1 VWFWLLVV
9 FALGIG
15 GCVTIVAT
23 AGVAINNANTKSH
36 TVVYSVT
43 GSGTATIIYDAF
55 DNSHSGSAQ
64 ISDVPLPW
72 TKTVT
77 GSGLFN
83 VYSVTATLGQ
93 NGGTATCS
101 ISVDGK
107 QASSNSASGAFAS
120 ASCSGSAS

>member
-36 TVVYSVT
+36 TVVYRVT
-43 GSGTATIIYDAF
+43 GSGTATITYDSV

-72 TKTVT
+72 TKTIT

-83 VYSVTATLGQ
+83 AYSVTATLGQ

-101 ISVDGK
+101 ISIDGK
-107 QASSNSASGAFAS
+107 PASSNSASGAFAS
-120 ASCSGSAS
+120 ASCTGSAP